1 MNPTHLSIVWFAA
14 ITALT
19 ISFVVPTAF
28 ADNDKRLVADA
39 PLLVYVG
46 SYTGPKSKGIY
57 VMRMDP
63 KTGALSEP
71 QLAGEVPS
79 PSFLAIHP
87 TEKFL
92 YAVSELDGKDG
103 GGIVSAFSIA
113 KESGQLTLLNQQTAG
128 GSGTCF
134 VGLNPA
140 GTTAL
145 IANYGSGSVEAL
157 PIEENGQLSK
167 PTAFIQDVGKSV
179 DSKRQENP
187 HAHSFNV
194 DAAGRFA
201 FAADLGLDKLFVYKL
216 DGAKGT
222 LTPNDPPFVQIT
234 PGSGPRHFTF
244 HPNGKFAYL
253 INEMA
258 LTVTAFTYDADKGAL
273 TEIQTIRTL
282 PGNTEKGNSTA
293 EVQVH
298 PSGKFLYGTN
308 RGDNSISIFT
318 IDEQTGKLTSAGIEK
333 TMGKTPR
340 NFRIDPSGKFLL
352 AANQDSDSVV
362 VFQIDPSTGGLKAT
376 GSSVK
381 IGSPVCVKFVSSR

>member
-1 MNPTHLSIVWFAA
+1 MNPTCIPIVWFAA
-14 ITALT
+14 FVALT
-19 ISFVVPTAF
+19 ISFVLPTAF
-28 ADNDKRLVADA
+28 AAENEKPLIADA

-63 KTGALSEP
+63 KTGALTEP

-103 GGIVSAFSIA
+103 MVSAFSIA
-113 KESGQLTLLNQQTAG
+113 KESGQLTLMNQQTSG

-140 GTTAL
+140 GNTAL

-157 PIEENGQLSK
+157 PIEEDGRLSK
-167 PTAFIQDVGKSV
+167 PTAFIQDAGNSV
-179 DSKRQENP
+179 DPQRQEKP

-216 DGAKGT
+216 DGGKGT
-222 LTPNDPPFVQIT
+222 LTPNDPPFVKIT

-298 PSGKFLYGTN
+298 PSGKFLYGSN

-318 IDEQTGKLTSAGIEK
+318 IDEQTGKLTAAGIEK

-352 AANQDSDSVV
+352 AANQDSDTVV
-362 VFQIDPSTGGLKAT
+362 VFQIDPTTGGLKAT

>member
-92 YAVSELDGKDG
+92 YAVSELDGKD

-298 PSGKFLYGTN
+298 PSGKFLYGSN

-318 IDEQTGKLTSAGIEK
+318 IDEQTGKLTAAGIEK
-333 TMGKTPR
+333 TRGKTPR

-352 AANQDSDSVV
+352 AAHQDSDSVV
-362 VFQIDPSTGGLKAT
+362 VFQIDPATGGLKAT

-381 IGSPVCVKFVSSR
+381 IGSPVCVKFVSSK

>member
-92 YAVSELDGKDG
+92 YAVSELDGKD

-298 PSGKFLYGTN
+298 PSGKFLYGSN

-318 IDEQTGKLTSAGIEK
+318 IDEQTGKLTAAGIEK
-333 TMGKTPR
+333 TRGKTPR

>member
-1 MNPTHLSIVWFAA
+1 MNPTYLPFVCIAAMTLSFALPA
-14 ITALT
+14 TFAQ
-19 ISFVVPTAF
+19 PT
-28 ADNDKRLVADA
+28 DK
-39 PLLVYVG
+39 PWLVYVG
-46 SYTGPKSKGIY
+46 TYTGPKSKGVY

-63 KTGALSEP
+63 TSGALSEP
-71 QLAGEVPS
+71 EIVAEVPN

-92 YAVSELDGKDG
+92 YAVSEVNGNNP
-103 GGIVSAFSIA
+103 GIVSAFAIA
-113 KESGQLTLLNQQTAG
+113 KETGKLTLLNQQTAG
-128 GSGTCF
+128 GAGTCF

-140 GTTAL
+140 GTMAF
-145 IANYGSGSVEAL
+145 IANYGGGSIEAL
-157 PIEENGQLSK
+157 PIEANGHLAK
-167 PTAFIQDVGKSV
+167 PSAFIQDVGKGV
-179 DSKRQENP
+179 DPKRQEGP

-194 DAAGRFA
+194 DPAGRFA
-201 FAADLGLDKLFVYKL
+201 FAADLGLDKLFIYRL
-216 DGAKGT
+216 DGGKGT
-222 LTPNDPPFVQIT
+222 LTPSDPSCMNIA

-273 TEIQTIRTL
+273 GEMQTINTL
-282 PGNTEKGNSTA
+282 PADAQGDNSGA

-298 PSGKFLYGTN
+298 PSGKFLYASN
-308 RGDNSISIFT
+308 RGDNSISIFS
-318 IDEQTGKLTSAGIEK
+318 IDEKTGKLTAAGREK
-333 TMGKTPR
+333 TLGKTPR

-362 VFQIDPSTGGLKAT
+362 EFGIDLQTGALKPT
-376 GSSVK
+376 GVSVK

>member
-19 ISFVVPTAF
+19 LSSALPAVSAHGDGI
-28 ADNDKRLVADA
+28 
-39 PLLVYVG
+39 PLIGDPHFLVYVG

-63 KTGALSEP
+63 KTGALSKPE
-71 QLAGEVPS
+71 LAGEVPS

-234 PGSGPRHFTF
+234 SGSGPRHFTF
-244 HPNGKFAYL
+244 HPNGDGLHLRCRQGRLDRNPDDPNPSRQHRKRQQHGR
-253 INEMA
+253 
-258 LTVTAFTYDADKGAL
+258 GAGASFRQIPL
-273 TEIQTIRTL
+273 WLQSWRQFDFHL
-282 PGNTEKGNSTA
+282 
-293 EVQVH
+293 H
-298 PSGKFLYGTN
+298 DRRTN
-308 RGDNSISIFT
+308 R
-318 IDEQTGKLTSAGIEK
+318 K
-333 TMGKTPR
+333 TDLRR
-340 NFRIDPSGKFLL
+340 NRKNDGED
-352 AANQDSDSVV
+352 AA
-362 VFQIDPSTGGLKAT
+362 
-376 GSSVK
+376 
-381 IGSPVCVKFVSSR
+381 

>member
-92 YAVSELDGKDG
+92 YAVSELDGKD

-298 PSGKFLYGTN
+298 PSGKFLYGSN

-362 VFQIDPSTGGLKAT
+362 VFQIDPATGGLKAT

-381 IGSPVCVKFVSSR
+381 VGSPVCVKFVSSR